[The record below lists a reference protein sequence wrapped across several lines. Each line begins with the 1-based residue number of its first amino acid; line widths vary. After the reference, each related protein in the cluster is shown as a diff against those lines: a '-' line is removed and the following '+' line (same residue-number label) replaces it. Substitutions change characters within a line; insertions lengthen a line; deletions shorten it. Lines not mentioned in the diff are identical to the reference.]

1 MNSRRFFQGRSVAA
15 RPFFAV
21 ALGKTNTALCHQRRQ
36 IAAIWRSRVQA
47 QPGFPRAGA
56 AGGIRKLVSL
66 ALFWCVVVAPVAAR
80 AQAQTPLSYDELM
93 RQASQAVANQQIAP
107 ALLDYAAALPA
118 AENAGETTAAQ
129 TDMLKL
135 IGDQGMPH
143 QLTAEQMSA
152 LQNAGPLSPLT
163 IKRVDGAGVGAS
175 SSTKGAANGVTL
187 IGIDGRGFSNLSTLS
202 DPENQ
207 WPFPALVA
215 TYTPGA
221 GDPTKSVLVC
231 SVHYQIQDDQ
241 EFAGRVGRL
250 LALLRSVLM
259 RRTGQVPALESPFD
273 VWLARGDAT
282 TPGGEQWRNNVYL
295 YNLGDNRS
303 SIEWI
308 REIAHEYGHLAIPP
322 VGGDYTAPEA
332 WANGY
337 IGERLMV
344 RWLDDPSLAGQA
356 AVEQDWGRTFSG
368 YPNFKRILIDP
379 ALQTFEQHGLNRAW
393 LARRDEAGMRY
404 VIGLLLYVDQT
415 RGGDAL
421 GTLLWG
427 LDDPKPDG
435 LFDPARKLGV
445 PTSPI
450 AAK

>member
-1 MNSRRFFQGRSVAA
+1 MSAVFQRRSVAA
-15 RPFFAV
+15 GPFFTV
-21 ALGKTNTALCHQRRQ
+21 APGLLSSALDYHLRQ
-36 IAAIWRSRVQA
+36 VAATWRLRVQA
-47 QPGFPRAGA
+47 QPGSPRAGA
-56 AGGIRKLVSL
+56 AGGIRKLIVITAALCSL
-66 ALFWCVVVAPVAAR
+66 LPIIAH
-80 AQAQTPLSYDELM
+80 AQSPSYDDLM
-93 RQASQAVANQQIAP
+93 RQASQAAANQEIAP

-118 AENAGETTAAQ
+118 AQDAGQTGAAQ
-129 TDMLKL
+129 TDMLKV

-143 QLTAEQMSA
+143 QLDASQMHA
-152 LQNAGPLSPLT
+152 LETAGPLSPLS
-163 IKRVDGAGVGAS
+163 IKGVDS
-175 SSTKGAANGVTL
+175 AATGGNVTL

-215 TYTPGA
+215 AYAPGA

-250 LALLRSVLM
+250 LALLRSALM
-259 RRTGQVPALESPFD
+259 RRTGQVPALESPFN

-295 YNLGDNRS
+295 YDVGDGRS

-322 VGGDYTAPEA
+322 IGGDYTSPEA

-344 RWLDDPSLAGQA
+344 RWLADPNIAGA
-356 AVEQDWGRTFSG
+356 GAVEQDWGRTFSG

-379 ALQTFEQHGLNRAW
+379 ALQTFEQHGLSRAM
-393 LARRDEAGMRY
+393 LARRDDTGMRY
-404 VIGLLLYVDQT
+404 VIGLLLYIDQAK
-415 RGGDAL
+415 GGEALGALLWNLDTPNPDAL
-421 GTLLWG
+421 Y
-427 LDDPKPDG
+427 
-435 LFDPARKLGV
+435 DPAKKLGV
-445 PTSPI
+445 PTAPMDGR
-450 AAK
+450 

>member
-1 MNSRRFFQGRSVAA
+1 MTAFFQSRSLAA
-15 RPFFAV
+15 GPFFTV
-21 ALGKTNTALCHQRRQ
+21 TLGSLISAPCNCLQQ
-36 IAAIWRSRVQA
+36 IAAICWTRVQA
-47 QPGFPRAGA
+47 QPGSPRAGA
-56 AGGIRKLVSL
+56 AGGIRKLTVIAA
-66 ALFWCVVVAPVAAR
+66 ALCLLVPVVAH
-80 AQAQTPLSYDELM
+80 AQAPSYDDLM
-93 RQASQAVANQQIAP
+93 RQASQAAANQEIAP
-107 ALLDYAAALPA
+107 ALLAYAAALPA
-118 AENAGETTAAQ
+118 AQDQGQTSAAQ
-129 TDMLKL
+129 TDMLKV

-143 QLTAEQMSA
+143 QLDASQLHA
-152 LQNAGPLSPLT
+152 LEAAGPLSPLN
-163 IKRVDGAGVGAS
+163 IKHVDS
-175 SSTKGAANGVTL
+175 AATGGSVTL

-215 TYTPGA
+215 AYTPGA

-250 LALLRSVLM
+250 LVLLRSALM
-259 RRTGQVPALESPFD
+259 RRTGQVPALESPFN

-295 YNLGDNRS
+295 YDVGDGRS

-322 VGGDYTAPEA
+322 VGGDYTSPEA

-344 RWLDDPSLAGQA
+344 RWLADPDLAGA
-356 AVEQDWGRTFSG
+356 GAVEQDWGRTFSG

-379 ALQTFEQHGLNRAW
+379 ALQTFEQHGLSRSM
-393 LARRDEAGMRY
+393 LARRDETGMRY
-404 VIGLLLYVDQT
+404 VIGLLLYIDQAK
-415 RGGDAL
+415 GGEAL
-421 GTLLWG
+421 GSLLWN
-427 LDDPKPDG
+427 LDDPKPDA
-435 LFDPARKLGV
+435 LYDPAKKLGV
-445 PTSPI
+445 PTEPI
-450 AAK
+450 TGR